1 MNKKDLV
8 IKNLLSERKKLL
20 DQGYDPIIV
29 ENAFMDFFKLG
40 QSSVG
45 DAMIQLIKKNVLLG
59 VLKYFGMNETS
70 FFAQAIGNAFA
81 NVPIKRIG
89 EFFTDCNY
97 FVDETTKAILE
108 TFVDKVR
115 ISLNQNQVDN
125 LFGQALKEIL
135 VEATSK
141 TETYK
146 SLSDKLHTFA
156 CPMLKEVTKKID
168 LSPFKNVGAKSKEVI
183 SNVTSKNKD
192 DGNVF
197 SNVLDK
203 ASGLLGTTK

>member
-8 IKNLLSERKKLL
+8 IKNLLLERKKLL
-20 DQGYDPIIV
+20 EQGYDPIIV

-40 QSSVG
+40 KSSIG
-45 DAMIQLIKKNVLLG
+45 TALIQLLKKNVFLG
-59 VLKYFGMNETS
+59 VVKYFGFKETS

-81 NVPIKRIG
+81 NVPINRIG
-89 EFFTDCNY
+89 EFFSDCNY

-115 ISLNQNQVDN
+115 ISLNKNQVDN

-146 SLSDKLHTFA
+146 SLSKKLHTFV
-156 CPMLKEVTKKID
+156 CPMLKEVTNKID
-168 LSPFKNVGAKSKEVI
+168 LSPFKNISNTAKKTI
-183 SNVTSKNKD
+183 SNVKGKD
-192 DGNVF
+192 IGNVF
-197 SNVLDK
+197 SKDILP
-203 ASGLLGTTK
+203 ATAGSTS

>member
-40 QSSVG
+40 KSSIG
-45 DAMIQLIKKNVLLG
+45 DAMIQLLKKNFFLSV
-59 VLKYFGMNETS
+59 VKYFGLNEKS

-81 NVPIKRIG
+81 NVPINRIG
-89 EFFTDCNY
+89 EFFSDCNY
-97 FVDETTKAILE
+97 FVDETTKTILE

-115 ISLNQNQVDN
+115 ISLNKDGADN

-146 SLSDKLHTFA
+146 ALSKKLHTFV

-168 LSPFKNVGAKSKEVI
+168 LSPFENIANKAKQTI
-183 SNVTSKNKD
+183 SNVK
-192 DGNVF
+192 V
-197 SNVLDK
+197 
-203 ASGLLGTTK
+203 